1 MGLLFLEETELV
13 FLGTGGGRF
22 ITITQKRQTGGLRI
36 LHPVNIQL
44 DPGPGAIVY
53 ANRARL
59 DPSKT
64 RAVVV
69 SHCHLDH
76 YGDAEVFIEAM
87 TGGMIRKRGLLV
99 APRSVIKGNQVFD
112 ACISKYHQSMPERI
126 VEVKAGD
133 QVDIEQLHLIA
144 TRAQHSDPDTVGF
157 RINLPSGDV
166 GYTSDTE
173 YFEGLGKQYEGVRL
187 LILCVLRPRGLPW
200 KGHLSSEDAEKIIN
214 EAEPEVSVIT
224 DFGVRMVYAGPGR
237 EAKAIEDR
245 TGIRTVAATDNMRV
259 RIGKEIRFESESE
272 QPSLNRF
279 TQ

>member
-1 MGLLFLEETELV
+1 MFLEEAELV

-36 LHPVNIQL
+36 LRPVNVQL

-87 TGGMIRKRGLLV
+87 TGGMIKKRGLLI
-99 APRSVIKGNQVFD
+99 APRSVIRGNRICD
-112 ACISKYHQSMPERI
+112 PCISRYHQSMPERI

-133 QVDIEQLHLIA
+133 RVDIEQLHLIA
-144 TRAQHSDPDTVGF
+144 TKAEHSDPDTVGF
-157 RINLPSGDV
+157 RINMPSGDV

-200 KGHLSSEDAEKIIN
+200 KGHLSGDDADKIIN
-214 EAEPEVSVIT
+214 EAKPEVSVIT
-224 DFGVRMVYAGPGR
+224 DFGVKMVYAGPSR
-237 EAKAIEDR
+237 EAKTIENN
-245 TGIRTVAATDNMRV
+245 TGVPTIAATDNMRV
-259 RIGKEIRFESESE
+259 MIGKEIKFEGEGE
-272 QPSLNRF
+272 QLSLTRF
-279 TQ
+279 TR

>member
-1 MGLLFLEETELV
+1 MRLVLLEETELV

-53 ANRARL
+53 TNRARL

-64 RAVVV
+64 SAVVV

-76 YGDAEVFIEAM
+76 CGDAEVFIEAM
-87 TGGMIRKRGLLV
+87 TRGMIKKRGLLV
-99 APRSVIKGNQVFD
+99 APRSVIKGNQICD
-112 ACISKYHQSMPERI
+112 PCISRYHQSMPERI

-133 QVDIEQLHLIA
+133 QVEVKKLNLIA

-157 RINLPSGDV
+157 RMSLPSGDV

-173 YFEGLGKQYEGVRL
+173 YFEGLGKQFQGVRL

-200 KGHLSSEDAEKIIN
+200 KGHLSSEDAEKIIR

-224 DFGVRMVYAGPGR
+224 DFGVRMVYAGPSR
-237 EAKAIEDR
+237 EAKAIEKNTDVR
-245 TGIRTVAATDNMRV
+245 TIAATDNMSV
-259 RIGKEIRFESESE
+259 RIGKGIRFESESE

-279 TQ
+279 AR

>member
-1 MGLLFLEETELV
+1 MFLEETELV

-44 DPGPGAIVY
+44 DPGPGSIVY
-53 ANRARL
+53 TNRAKL

-87 TGGMIRKRGLLV
+87 TGGMIKKRGSLI
-99 APRSVIKGNQVFD
+99 APRSVIKGNQICD
-112 ACISKYHQSMPERI
+112 ACISKYHQSMPEKI

-133 QVDIEQLHLIA
+133 QVDIEQLHLVA

-200 KGHLSSEDAEKIIN
+200 RGHLSSEDAEKIIN

-224 DFGVRMVYAGPGR
+224 DFGVKMVYAGPSR
-237 EAKAIEDR
+237 EAKTIENS
-245 TGIRTVAATDNMRV
+245 TGVRTVAATDNMRV

-272 QPSLNRF
+272 QPPLSRF
-279 TQ
+279 TR

>member
-1 MGLLFLEETELV
+1 MGLMFLDETEMV

-36 LHPVNIQL
+36 LSPIDVQL

-53 ANRARL
+53 TNRARL
-59 DPSKT
+59 DPSRT

-87 TGGMIRKRGLLV
+87 TGGMIKKRGSLI
-99 APRSVIKGNQVFD
+99 APRSVIRGNQICDPCV
-112 ACISKYHQSMPERI
+112 SSYHQSMPERI

-133 QVDIEQLHLIA
+133 QVDIERLRLIA
-144 TRAQHSDPDTVGF
+144 TKAQHSDPDAVGF
-157 RINLPSGDV
+157 RMNLPSGDV

-173 YFEGLGKQYEGVRL
+173 YFEGLAKQYEGVRL

-200 KGHLSSEDAEKIIN
+200 KGHLSSEDAEKIID
-214 EAEPEVSVIT
+214 EAGPEVSVIT
-224 DFGVRMVYAGPGR
+224 DFGVKMVYAGPSR
-237 EAKAIEDR
+237 EAKTIESK
-245 TGIRTVAATDNMRV
+245 TGIRTIAATDNMRV
-259 RIGKEIRFESESE
+259 RIGKEIKFESESG
-272 QPSLNRF
+272 QPSLSRF
-279 TQ
+279 MQ